1 MWATLGTGRL
11 PTTKE
16 KKIVKIRQWKQS
28 HLTTP
33 SERGFTAHQ
42 EALLSAVILD
52 KRNNAWAREML
63 RRRNAVARWRGQ
75 PGCSVREIIEAISAL
90 PIKPSLGAELP
101 RDALVQL
108 EAA

>member
-1 MWATLGTGRL
+1 
-11 PTTKE
+11 
-16 KKIVKIRQWKQS
+16 VKIRQWKQS

-33 SERGFTAHQ
+33 SERNFTAHQ
-42 EALLSAVILD
+42 EALLSAIISD
-52 KRNNAWAREML
+52 RRNNAWAREML

-75 PGCSVREIIEAISAL
+75 PGCSVREIIEAIGGL

-101 RDALVQL
+101 KDALVEL